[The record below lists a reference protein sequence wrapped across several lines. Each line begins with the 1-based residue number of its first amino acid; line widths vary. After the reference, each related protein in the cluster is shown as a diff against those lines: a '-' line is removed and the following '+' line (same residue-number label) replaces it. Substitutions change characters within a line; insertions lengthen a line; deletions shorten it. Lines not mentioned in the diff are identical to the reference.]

1 MICRESLQVASDTW
15 VRPGVG
21 DMGWSR
27 ETVLGDRVLRVML
40 SRSGAFR
47 PSLDP
52 ACEPVES
59 FRLSGRRFRV
69 IVERRPGW
77 EELSDEQRDV
87 RLRETT

>member
-1 MICRESLQVASDTW
+1 
-15 VRPGVG
+15 
-21 DMGWSR
+21 MGWSR

-47 PSLDP
+47 HCLDP
-52 ACEPVES
+52 ACEQVES
-59 FRLSGRRFRV
+59 FRLSGRHFRV

-77 EELSDEQRDV
+77 DELSDEQRDV